1 MKKPMGI
8 YKIDT
13 FLLWGTCRIY
23 YRYSWLGNHN
33 TVIEYK
39 NLEEDVNEID
49 NCNYVHDVSIEQAGK
64 NIEMNMKINNA
75 IKYEQIG
82 NSLDR

>member
-1 MKKPMGI
+1 MGI
-8 YKIDT
+8 YKIGT
-13 FLLWGTCRIY
+13 LLLWGTYRIY
-23 YRYSWLGNHN
+23 YRYSWLGNYN

-39 NLEEDVNEID
+39 NLQEDVNEID